1 MLHNGRRKAK
11 IVCCPA
17 LNFPERRS
25 SAPRLRSSASR
36 GDTLRV
42 RAVTKALGFVVVVLL
57 IRSGSIVPCIL
68 THGVLNA
75 LSVFAPEPDYKT
87 RCVIFRILIVL
98 AAAYA
103 AYLLRRLPPL
113 TSGESCVRMEKN
125 TEGDLALNALELDT
139 VLLSPDRTCLEI
151 LDQTLL
157 PGEVKTLHLSDM
169 RDIWEAIY
177 SLRVRGAPAIG
188 VCAGYALALAASQ
201 IETEDKDVFFARLRE
216 TKEYLAS
223 ARPTAVNLFWAL
235 DRMWQTAEA
244 HAGES
249 IPAIR
254 ETLFAEA
261 QRIRDEDV
269 AISRSIGELGFGL
282 LHHGDGIL
290 THCNAGTL
298 ATAKYGTAT
307 APMYIALEHGWNNL
321 RVYCD
326 ETRPLLQGARL
337 TALEMHAAGLD
348 TTLLCDNAASSL
360 MQTGKVNIIFVGCDR
375 VARNG
380 DAANKI
386 GTSAVA
392 ILAKH
397 YGIPFYVCAPSSTI
411 DMSLASGAEIPIE
424 QRAAEEVTEMW
435 YKKRMAPEGV
445 GVYNPAFDVT
455 DHSLITGIITERGIC
470 TAPFEDAFGAL
481 GF

>member
-1 MLHNGRRKAK
+1 M
-11 IVCCPA
+11 
-17 LNFPERRS
+17 
-25 SAPRLRSSASR
+25 
-36 GDTLRV
+36 
-42 RAVTKALGFVVVVLL
+42 
-57 IRSGSIVPCIL
+57 
-68 THGVLNA
+68 
-75 LSVFAPEPDYKT
+75 
-87 RCVIFRILIVL
+87 
-98 AAAYA
+98 
-103 AYLLRRLPPL
+103 
-113 TSGESCVRMEKN
+113 
-125 TEGDLALNALELDT
+125 NALELDT

-157 PGEVKTLHLSDM
+157 PGEVKTLRLSRM
-169 RDIWEAIY
+169 EDIWEAIY

-201 IETEDKDVFFARLRE
+201 IETADKDVFFTKLRE
-216 TKEYLAS
+216 AKDYLAS
-223 ARPTAVNLFWAL
+223 SRPTAVNLFWAL
-235 DRMWQTAEA
+235 ERVWKTAENQA
-244 HAGES
+244 EKN
-249 IPAIR
+249 IPKICEA
-254 ETLFAEA
+254 LFAEA
-261 QRIRDEDV
+261 GRIREEDI
-269 AISRSIGELGFGL
+269 AISRAIGKLGFSL

-307 APMYIALEHGWNNL
+307 APMYIALENGWDDL

-360 MQTGKVNIIFVGCDR
+360 MQSGKVNIIFVGCDR

-411 DMSLASGAEIPIE
+411 DMSLASGKEIPIE
-424 QRAAEEVTEMW
+424 QRKPEEVTEMW

-470 TAPFEDAFGAL
+470 AVPYEEAFKKL
-481 GF
+481 GFE